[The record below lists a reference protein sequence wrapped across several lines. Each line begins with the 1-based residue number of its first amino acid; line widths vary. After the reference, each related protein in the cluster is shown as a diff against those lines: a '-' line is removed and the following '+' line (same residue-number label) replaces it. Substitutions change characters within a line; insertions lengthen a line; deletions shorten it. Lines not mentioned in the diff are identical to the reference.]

1 MYRIAIFASGTG
13 TNASKIIDYF
23 DEDQEVEVALIL
35 SNKPNAYVLEVAKN
49 HRIPSKIIER
59 ESFYNTD
66 SVVEALKSEEI
77 DLIVLAGFL
86 WLVPNN
92 LVEQFEGRIVNIHP
106 ALLPKYG
113 GKGMYGMNVHRAVYE
128 AKESETGI
136 SIHYVNNNYDEGKM
150 IFQAHCKID
159 KADGPEEIAKKV
171 QKLEHKYFPFIVD
184 KVLRLTKDIK

>member
-49 HRIPSKIIER
+49 HHIPSQIIEK

-66 SVVEALKSEEI
+66 SIVQDLITKEI

-86 WLVPNN
+86 WLIPKN
-92 LVEQFEGRIVNIHP
+92 LVVQFEGRIINIHP

-113 GKGMYGMNVHRAVYE
+113 GKGMYGMNVHKAVSD
-128 AKESETGI
+128 AKEKETGI

-150 IFQAHCKID
+150 IFQAHCTIEEE
-159 KADGPEEIAKKV
+159 DGPEEIAKKV

-184 KVLRLTKDIK
+184 KVLRLTKNNK